1 MYDMAVSIN
10 INSICCPK
18 EIEKSTEQI
27 DKQSSDP
34 FFCYLVKY
42 VNSNQTREIVCF
54 YLFIFFTEDSKMCFC
69 SLVCPESKFNPL

>member
-27 DKQSSDP
+27 DKQSSNP

-42 VNSNQTREIVCF
+42 VNSNQTREIVFLFF
-54 YLFIFFTEDSKMCFC
+54 YFFYRGLKN
-69 SLVCPESKFNPL
+69 VCLS

>member
-27 DKQSSDP
+27 DKQFSDP

-42 VNSNQTREIVCF
+42 VNSNQTREIVF
-54 YLFIFFTEDSKMCFC
+54 LFPIENSKMYF
-69 SLVCPESKFNPL
+69 

>member
-42 VNSNQTREIVCF
+42 VNSNQTRKIM
-54 YLFIFFTEDSKMCFC
+54 LFFLRELKCIFDVSIWSQNVINIK
-69 SLVCPESKFNPL
+69 

>member
-18 EIEKSTEQI
+18 EIEKSTEQIDKQSIEKSTEQI

-42 VNSNQTREIVCF
+42 VNSNQTREIVFLFF
-54 YLFIFFTEDSKMCFC
+54 YFFYRGLKN
-69 SLVCPESKFNPL
+69 VCLS